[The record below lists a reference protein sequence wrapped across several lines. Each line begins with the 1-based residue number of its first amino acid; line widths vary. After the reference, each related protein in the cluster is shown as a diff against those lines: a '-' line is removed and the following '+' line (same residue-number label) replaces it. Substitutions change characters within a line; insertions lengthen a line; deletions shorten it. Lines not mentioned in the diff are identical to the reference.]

1 MIITKKEL
9 IPDCACGREHGLML
23 EKTVIARDAA
33 AALPDAL
40 GEYAL
45 PKRFAVIYDENT
57 YAALDGKRPAAA
69 REVVLDPAGLHA
81 NEKGVAAAEEKL
93 GDEPLLVAA
102 GAGTV
107 HDITRY
113 IAAKRGIP
121 FVSIPTAASV
131 DGFAAS
137 VAAMTLGGFKVTSP
151 AVPPRLIFADVDV
164 IAAAPR
170 RLTASGFGD
179 VLGKYVSLTDWEIAH
194 VLTGEY
200 YCEGIADLMKQ
211 AVSEAAEA
219 SFGIAAG
226 DPDAYASLMKALIL
240 SGAAMQLAG
249 NSRPA
254 SGAEHHISHLMELGV
269 PWLPQVDALH
279 GEKVG
284 VGTLLALRAYA
295 RWRVQRADAVAKAV
309 SAWTSPS
316 ESVLRESFGPLTD
329 SVLAENADDCLTR
342 VTPASVTGNWDTVKA
357 ILKKLPSADEVET
370 MLKRVGGKTTL
381 AELGVGEEFEG
392 RVLLW
397 SPFVRNR
404 LTFMRLMNVQSALSR
419 FCCCGNMMM

>member
-1 MIITKKEL
+1 MVITEKEL
-9 IPDCACGREHGLML
+9 IPECSCGREHGLAL
-23 EKTVIARDAA
+23 KKAVIARGAVS
-33 AALPDAL
+33 ALPDAL
-40 GEYAL
+40 GEYGL
-45 PKRFAVIYDENT
+45 PGRFAVIYDENT
-57 YAALDGKRPAAA
+57 FAALDGKRPAAA

-93 GDEPLLVAA
+93 GDEPLLIAA

-113 IAAKRGIP
+113 IAAKRGVP

-151 AVPPRLIFADVDV
+151 AVAPGLVFADSDV

-179 VLGKYVSLTDWEIAH
+179 VLGKYVSLADWEIAH

-200 YCEGIADLMKQ
+200 YCGGIAGLMKR
-211 AVSEAAEA
+211 AVSEAADA
-219 SFGIAAG
+219 SSGIADG
-226 DPDAYASLMKALIL
+226 DTEAYEKLMKALIL

-254 SGAEHHISHLMELGV
+254 SGAEHHISHLMELGM
-269 PWLPQVDALH
+269 PWLPPVDALH

-295 RWRVQRADAVAKAV
+295 RWRVQKPDAVAKAI

-316 ESVLRESFGPLTD
+316 EETLRAEFGGLTESILD
-329 SVLAENADDCLTR
+329 ENADDCLSR
-342 VTPASVTGNWDTVKA
+342 VTADSVLSNWDAVKA
-357 ILKKLPSADEVET
+357 ILKGLPPAGEVEA

-381 AELGVGEEFEG
+381 AELGVGEELEG
-392 RVLLW
+392 RILLW

-404 LTFMRLMNVQSALSR
+404 LTFMRLMNIQSALSR